1 MFFRT
6 DRVNFSAVILLK
18 DPLLVTCKCGTL
30 WAKDATKDCVKV
42 NLARWFEARE
52 QTAFLTTP
60 MVERVQV
67 F

>member
-1 MFFRT
+1 M
-6 DRVNFSAVILLK
+6 
-18 DPLLVTCKCGTL
+18 TCECSTL